1 MVVLGSS
8 DDDHA
13 LDVAVYLCWMLQLL
27 RRAMAK
33 PAIFQRKV
41 FGKVQFL
48 KQQIGD
54 FFLESCVEEELDA
67 LGLQQ
72 RLDKGNVSGLLIL
85 DAVVD
90 SADPKPSLD
99 LVHCLPKAAPLD
111 LQLNEPLLPRI
122 GDFDKDIDGLDGDE
136 DLALFDSPV
145 LSIAVVGNPA
155 FPLVLLPPE
164 AHHQENDPAEDDVQN
179 QWNLHTIWSLL

>member
-1 MVVLGSS
+1 
-8 DDDHA
+8 
-13 LDVAVYLCWMLQLL
+13 
-27 RRAMAK
+27 
-33 PAIFQRKV
+33 
-41 FGKVQFL
+41 
-48 KQQIGD
+48 
-54 FFLESCVEEELDA
+54 
-67 LGLQQ
+67 
-72 RLDKGNVSGLLIL
+72 
-85 DAVVD
+85 
-90 SADPKPSLD
+90 
-99 LVHCLPKAAPLD
+99 VHCLPKAAPLD

-164 AHHQENDPAEDDVQN
+164 AHHQENDSAENDVQN